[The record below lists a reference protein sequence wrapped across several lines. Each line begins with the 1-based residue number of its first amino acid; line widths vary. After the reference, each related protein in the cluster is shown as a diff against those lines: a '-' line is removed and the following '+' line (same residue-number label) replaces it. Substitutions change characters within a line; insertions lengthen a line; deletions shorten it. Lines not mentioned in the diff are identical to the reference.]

1 MIAST
6 LDLLP
11 ANTPAVVAAID
22 WPRLTETE
30 GRRLREFGFDE
41 GVTIEV
47 LHRASIGAGPIA
59 CRVGRMTIAMRRSVA
74 ATVSVSGDVSP
85 Q

>member
-1 MIAST
+1 MAAST

-11 ANTPAVVAAID
+11 PRTGAVVTTID
-22 WPRLTETE
+22 WSRLSDVE

-41 GVTIEV
+41 GMAVEV

-59 CRVGRMTIAMRRSVA
+59 CRIGRMTIAMRRGVA
-74 ATVSVSGDVSP
+74 AAVGVAAG
-85 Q
+85 